1 MNERSAPPLAGD
13 YVVGDGGCVAVLIIG
28 RGAVELPSDSFRIK
42 GIMKTENIGLEKV
55 VLNIVADPAIRFLVV
70 CGKEEFGHFPADA
83 IAKLMVNGLDEHKR
97 IIGARS
103 AIPYLCN
110 LTPEIVTRFRAQV
123 ELVDLVHPKEVTE
136 IVAMDPI
143 YQFEAERQ
151 RELLEKVRQC
161 ASRDPGPFPGE
172 PLLVES
178 VRLKGTGAELGK
190 NMHKA
195 ADTFIA
201 KMLRMPSEELS
212 TRSSLIII
220 DEEMGA
226 AIEPIDAEVFLVPS
240 VELAIRLKEYFTG
253 C

>member
-1 MNERSAPPLAGD
+1 MSERSFPLAGD
-13 YVVGDGGCVAVLIIG
+13 YILGEGGCVAVLIIG
-28 RGAVELPSDSFRIK
+28 RGAVDLPTDAFRVK

-55 VLNIVADPAIRFLVV
+55 VLNVVSDPSIRFLVV

-83 IAKLMVNGLDEHKR
+83 LAKLYENGLDDHKR

-110 LTPEIVTRFRAQV
+110 LSPEAVQRFRSQV
-123 ELVDLVHPKEVTE
+123 ELVDLVHPKDVTE

-143 YQFEAERQ
+143 YQFEPERRGQ
-151 RELLEKVRQC
+151 LLAKVLECQK
-161 ASRDPGPFPGE
+161 RDPGAFPGE
-172 PLLVES
+172 PIQVQAD
-178 VRLKGTGAELGK
+178 RLKGSGADLGR

-212 TRSSLIII
+212 TQSSLIII

-226 AIEPIDAEVFLVPS
+226 AIEPVDAEVFLVPS
-240 VELAIRLKEYFTG
+240 VELACRLKEYFTG

>member
-1 MNERSAPPLAGD
+1 MSEGSLPLPGD
-13 YVVGDGGCVAVLIIG
+13 YVLGKGRCVAVLIIG
-28 RGAVELPSDSFRIK
+28 RGAVELPEELYRVK

-55 VLNIVADPAIRFLVV
+55 VLNVVSDPAIRFLVI

-83 IAKLMVNGLDEHKR
+83 ILNLHAHGLDERKR
-97 IIGARS
+97 IIGPRS

-110 LTPEIVTRFRAQV
+110 LTPEVVERFRAQV
-123 ELVDLVHPKEVTE
+123 EIVDLVRPKDVTE

-143 YQFEAERQ
+143 YQFEAERRQ
-151 RELLEKVRQC
+151 ELIAKVEEC
-161 ASRDPGPFPGE
+161 AARDPGPFPGE
-172 PLLVES
+172 AIEVR
-178 VRLKGTGAELGK
+178 VDRLKGSGADLGK

-212 TRSSLIII
+212 TQSSLIIV
-220 DEEMGA
+220 DEEMGV
-226 AIEPIDAEVFLVPS
+226 AIEPVDAEVFSVPS
-240 VELAIRLKEYFTG
+240 VELACRLKEYFTG